1 MTQIPYLDANGVT
14 RYLKAR
20 GDGSELD
27 PFIPIRDVADEPLS
41 YVETQLTA
49 PGTTT
54 SRDARG
60 YQYLQFLLT
69 VANID
74 SSILVVPETS
84 NNGTNWYPLGEPYII
99 TSNGTDIIGFS
110 YAQPLGFVRLH
121 WVSELGG
128 TSATLDVITVIQ

>member
-1 MTQIPYLDANGVT
+1 MTSIPYLDSNGVT

-27 PFIPIRDVADEPLS
+27 PFIPIRDVAEEPLS
-41 YVETQLTA
+41 YVETTLTA

-69 VANID
+69 VENID
-74 SSILVVPETS
+74 SSISVVPETS
-84 NNGTNWYPLGEPYII
+84 NDGTNWDPLGEPYTI
-99 TSNGTDIIGFS
+99 TSNGTDVIGFS
-110 YAQPLGFVRLH
+110 YAQPLQYVRLN
-121 WVSELGG
+121 WTLELGG